1 MTVRM
6 SAPRT
11 LVERASERLAI
22 GGVASPHYDAEELLS
37 YVLDVSR
44 SRLGLVTV
52 VSADQERRFGELV
65 ARRAAREPLQHLTG
79 RAPFRHLELQVGPGV
94 FIPRPETE
102 VVAGWAIDTLRRLG
116 SPAVVVD
123 LCTGS
128 GAIAASIAD
137 EVPTATVYAI
147 ELDPDAHAWA
157 ERNLA
162 GSTVMLA
169 LGDAATAFPELDG
182 TADLVIG
189 NPPYIPLEAYD
200 GVEQE
205 VRDHDPALA
214 LWSGADGL
222 DAIRVLEGAGRRLL
236 RPGGFVVVEH
246 ADVQGESA
254 PSIFAASGYWTEVR
268 DHADLAGRPRYVTA
282 RRT

>member
-22 GGVASPHYDAEELLS
+22 GGVASPHYDAEELLA